1 MITPA
6 FELTQDPDFLTVK
19 IRVPYARA
27 SEFDIYF
34 EGEDFKFYAKPY
46 FLRQVVEKGIS
57 FFIFF
62 FVCRLTLPGRIVE
75 DGREKASYNTDEGI
89 GTFTIQLPK
98 EVPGQYFEGLDMLT
112 SLLAP
117 KKSRSAKPLVEE
129 MAASAEL
136 SEEDEEEFD
145 WEMEQVPY
153 EESTPALQHPY
164 GFGNLRAGVF
174 QRLQDELSDVIDIK
188 DPDQTPAEERRRK
201 RLAAEAAKFEPD
213 HYLADFFEDEAIKH
227 LLKYKPWWIDAHKKM
242 TALQGESHQEHDS
255 PPFVVLSEEERE
267 QMRKFTNKSYLLDKR
282 SRQHVYLGLIDIL
295 LAYCYEIRVNEGD
308 KNVESS
314 WNIRKLSATLCWL
327 ESFSSIHDV
336 LVSFGRRVLCYP
348 LYRHFELVTSAFN
361 DTVKILQLGKAAV
374 LKCLLDIHKIFMESD
389 PAYILNDLFIT
400 DYCIWIQKVKSKKLA
415 ALCESLQKATLSKS
429 HMGLELEE
437 LEAAAVLVQEEEKAL
452 KAAGTVSKQQL
463 LCSESETSDSEE
475 SSSTSSSETE
485 GSDSD
490 EQESST
496 SEDGEI
502 NSFQG
507 VLQEERTAP
516 LIDCNGL
523 RQGTN
528 TSAMEVSDGKSKV
541 PLQSTTPPGK
551 LVEELEM
558 QIRSA
563 MRLSEQPEGLAT
575 AGCISQEQE
584 ENPVPEPDRFSEDAA
599 GKGNFLEVSPK
610 PNPLLFLCSTNE
622 DED

>member
-46 FLRQVVEKGIS
+46 FLRQ
-57 FFIFF
+57 
-62 FVCRLTLPGRIVE
+62 LTLPGRIVE
-75 DGREKASYNTDEGI
+75 DGREKASYNTDE

-129 MAASAEL
+129 LAASAEL

-153 EESTPALQHPY
+153 EEGTPPGVLQHPY
-164 GFGNLRAGVF
+164 GFGNLRSGVF
-174 QRLQDELSDVIDIK
+174 QRLQEELSDVIDIK

-255 PPFVVLSEEERE
+255 PPFVVFSEEERE
-267 QMRKFTNKSYLLDKR
+267 QMRKFTNKSYLLDRR

-295 LAYCYEIRVNEGD
+295 LAYCYEVRVNEGD

-314 WNIRKLSATLCWL
+314 WNIKKLSATLCWL

-348 LYRHFELVTSAFN
+348 LYRHFELVARAFS

-415 ALCESLQKATLSKS
+415 ALCESLQKTTLSKS
-429 HMGLELEE
+429 HVGLELEE

-502 NSFQG
+502 NSSQG

-516 LIDCNGL
+516 LMGCNGS
-523 RQGTN
+523 RRGADAA
-528 TSAMEVSDGKSKV
+528 AMEVGDGKSEV
-541 PLQSTTPPGK
+541 PLQPTTPPGK

-558 QIRSA
+558 QMCSA

-584 ENPVPEPDRFSEDAA
+584 ENPVPEPDRFSED

-622 DED
+622 EED

>member
-46 FLRQVVEKGIS
+46 FLRQ
-57 FFIFF
+57 
-62 FVCRLTLPGRIVE
+62 LTLPGRIVE
-75 DGREKASYNTDEGI
+75 DGREKASYNTDEG
-89 GTFTIQLPK
+89 TFTIRLPK

-129 MAASAEL
+129 IAASAEL
-136 SEEDEEEFD
+136 CEENEEEFD
-145 WEMEQVPY
+145 WEVEQIPY
-153 EESTPALQHPY
+153 EESIPPLQHPY
-164 GFGNLRAGVF
+164 GFGNLRSGVF
-174 QRLQDELSDVIDIK
+174 QRLQDELSEVIDIK

-242 TALQGESHQEHDS
+242 TALQGESHQEHES
-255 PPFVVLSEEERE
+255 PTFVVFSEEERE
-267 QMRKFTNKSYLLDKR
+267 QLRKFTNKSYLLDKR
-282 SRQHVYLGLIDIL
+282 SRHHVYLGLIDIL

-327 ESFSSIHDV
+327 EVSFSSIHDV

-348 LYRHFELVTSAFN
+348 LYRHFGLVTEAFR
-361 DTVKILQLGKAAV
+361 DTVLILQLGKAAV
-374 LKCLLDIHKIFMESD
+374 LKCLLDIHKIFRESD

-400 DYCIWIQKVKSKKLA
+400 DYCIWIQKVKSRKLA
-415 ALCESLQKATLSKS
+415 ALCESLQNTTLSKS
-429 HMGLELEE
+429 HVGLELEE

-463 LCSESETSDSEE
+463 PCSESETSDSEE

-507 VLQEERTAP
+507 TLQEERTAP

-528 TSAMEVSDGKSKV
+528 TSALEVGDGKSKV
-541 PLQSTTPPGK
+541 SSQSPTPLGK

-558 QIRSA
+558 QIHSA

-575 AGCISQEQE
+575 AACISQEQE
-584 ENPVPEPDRFSEDAA
+584 ENPAPEPDRFSDDAA
-599 GKGNFLEVSPK
+599 GKGSFLEVSPK
-610 PNPLLFLCSTNE
+610 PNPLLFLCGTNE

>member
-46 FLRQVVEKGIS
+46 FLR
-57 FFIFF
+57 
-62 FVCRLTLPGRIVE
+62 LTLPGRIVE
-75 DGREKASYNTDEGI
+75 DGREKASYNTDE

-136 SEEDEEEFD
+136 SEENEEEFD
-145 WEMEQVPY
+145 WEMEQIPY
-153 EESTPALQHPY
+153 EESPPPLQHPY
-164 GFGNLRAGVF
+164 GFGNLRSGVF

-188 DPDQTPAEERRRK
+188 DPDQTPAEERRRR

-255 PPFVVLSEEERE
+255 PAFVVFSEEERE

-282 SRQHVYLGLIDIL
+282 SRRHVYLGLIDIL

-348 LYRHFELVTSAFN
+348 LYRHFELVTRAFS
-361 DTVKILQLGKAAV
+361 DTVMILQLGKAAV

-415 ALCESLQKATLSKS
+415 ALCESLQKTRLSKS

-507 VLQEERTAP
+507 TLQEERTAP

-523 RQGTN
+523 RQGTDAL
-528 TSAMEVSDGKSKV
+528 AMEVGDGKSKV
-541 PLQSTTPPGK
+541 SLQSTTPPGK
-551 LVEELEM
+551 LIEELEM
-558 QIRSA
+558 QIQSA